1 MKLSEL
7 LIPVHFLIPEQEFG
21 EYCESFQTQCYPNP
35 KEAKEAFK
43 VKSNVLLNIND
54 WGTLEKKVM
63 AKFELRDKKGELKKG
78 QPEIGDL
85 ISIQL
90 GGIPNLF
97 NEGSDWVEIADL
109 QQGCQNNIQYLYLK
123 LRPTSMPGK
132 EETAHFLKETSTNTL
147 ILAVFQNVVQISIH
161 GRNEALNTEVPDSAV
176 EKIRNDVVGK
186 IGFQGLNQIQWQG
199 LCDGIMKNDHGE

>member
-35 KEAKEAFK
+35 KEAFK

-90 GGIPNLF
+90 VKNCIVIKVIFLVVFSSAPYNLQTK
-97 NEGSDWVEIADL
+97 V
-109 QQGCQNNIQYLYLK
+109 
-123 LRPTSMPGK
+123 PTRR
-132 EETAHFLKETSTNTL
+132 L
-147 ILAVFQNVVQISIH
+147 
-161 GRNEALNTEVPDSAV
+161 
-176 EKIRNDVVGK
+176 
-186 IGFQGLNQIQWQG
+186 
-199 LCDGIMKNDHGE
+199 

>member
-21 EYCESFQTQCYPNP
+21 EYCDSFQTQCYPNP

-90 GGIPNLF
+90 VKNCIVIKDIFLVVFSSAPYNL
-97 NEGSDWVEIADL
+97 
-109 QQGCQNNIQYLYLK
+109 QTK
-123 LRPTSMPGK
+123 
-132 EETAHFLKETSTNTL
+132 
-147 ILAVFQNVVQISIH
+147 
-161 GRNEALNTEVPDSAV
+161 VP
-176 EKIRNDVVGK
+176 IWR
-186 IGFQGLNQIQWQG
+186 L
-199 LCDGIMKNDHGE
+199 